1 MPLLLPTAPVVPL
14 LASDLIPY
22 ADAAH
27 LKGCT
32 AQTLRNAAQ
41 RGQLTEHRIGRRAF
55 LVRDD
60 AFDTF
65 EVEET
70 GGRLHRKDTGH
81 TSMED

>member
-1 MPLLLPTAPVVPL
+1 MSL

-22 ADAAH
+22 SDAAR

-32 AQTLRNAAQ
+32 AQTLRNAAE

-55 LVRDD
+55 LVRDE
-60 AFDTF
+60 AFDAF

-70 GGRLHRKDTGH
+70 GGRLHRSKDAEPEGTGGGQ
-81 TSMED
+81 SK